1 MRNPELQSNR
11 HIDFNITKLS
21 NQKKLDQ
28 KLEESAEK
36 IGFKVEKNLSVS
48 APVNRQP
55 KFASMIAKQN
65 TEKSDESLGL

>member
-1 MRNPELQSNR
+1 MRNPDLQSNR

-28 KLEESAEK
+28 KLEKSVEK
-36 IGFKVEKNLSVS
+36 IGFKVEKNHSVS
-48 APVNRQP
+48 NPVNQQV
-55 KFASMIAKQN
+55 KLANKIAKQN